1 MACRTAWRL
10 YGVSTATLMTR
21 AGSRRGVVFLRGG
34 SLPTRDAGP
43 LTSVEGIRSMAS
55 SAGDSAVI
63 VARAYRPLRAGRPA
77 LWGVRYLSPAHRA
90 RTVSV
95 HPLLMSP
102 PVATAPPLESA
113 VPDAAPPPKQASD
126 KAGARADALE
136 DYDGRYR
143 FAPIEE
149 AQVARA
155 MIKRYSAT
163 LYERAVSDV
172 VIVGAGSAGLS
183 CAYHLAK
190 ARPELKITIVEASVA
205 PGGGAWLGGQ
215 LMTPMVV
222 RKPADRFLEELGV
235 PFEDE
240 GAFVVVKHAALF
252 TATVLA
258 HVLRMPNV
266 VLLNATAVE
275 DLIVHGRSDGAQA
288 RVAGVVVNWTLVALN
303 HATQSCMDP
312 STLTAPVVVSAT
324 GHDGP
329 MGAFCAR
336 RLVSAGLRPALGS
349 MRALDMRRA
358 EPAIVNG
365 TREVVPGLVM
375 AGMELAE
382 HDGSNRMGPTF
393 GAMMASGI
401 KAAKEA
407 MRVLDSHRI
416 VDGRVVD

>member
-1 MACRTAWRL
+1 MGRSAL
-10 YGVSTATLMTR
+10 TR
-21 AGSRRGVVFLRGG
+21 A
-34 SLPTRDAGP
+34 P
-43 LTSVEGIRSMAS
+43 
-55 SAGDSAVI
+55 
-63 VARAYRPLRAGRPA
+63 RAHTW
-77 LWGVRYLSPAHRA
+77 LW
-90 RTVSV
+90 
-95 HPLLMSP
+95 LL
-102 PVATAPPLESA
+102 LLL
-113 VPDAAPPPKQASD
+113 Q
-126 KAGARADALE
+126 
-136 DYDGRYR
+136 
-143 FAPIEE
+143 
-149 AQVARA
+149 
-155 MIKRYSAT
+155 
-163 LYERAVSDV
+163 
-172 VIVGAGSAGLS
+172 
-183 CAYHLAK
+183 
-190 ARPELKITIVEASVA
+190 
-205 PGGGAWLGGQ
+205 
-215 LMTPMVV
+215 VV

-275 DLIVHGRSDGAQA
+275 DLIVHSRGDGDGAQA

-329 MGAFCAR
+329 MGAFCAK

-375 AGMELAE
+375 AGACAGAGARGEGGAFTFVLLVVQGWSSRSTTGRTAWARRLA
-382 HDGSNRMGPTF
+382 R
-393 GAMMASGI
+393 
-401 KAAKEA
+401 
-407 MRVLDSHRI
+407 
-416 VDGRVVD
+416 